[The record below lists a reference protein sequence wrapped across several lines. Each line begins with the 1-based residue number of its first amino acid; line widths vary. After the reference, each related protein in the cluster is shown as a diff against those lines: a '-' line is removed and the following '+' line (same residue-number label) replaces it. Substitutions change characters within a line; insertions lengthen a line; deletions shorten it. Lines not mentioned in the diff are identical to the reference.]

1 MTNIKGVSDDQF
13 RRVINAADMAFKT
26 GNGSLPSIAEVA
38 RLAGTRANTVTR
50 VVNSQEGKNALLQ
63 RGIRWTTNIN
73 LIGVL
78 TPEQILAISIITDP
92 TNRKSFSEKLKQAG
106 ISYAQYKA
114 WLKNDTFANKVSEIG
129 ESLLQDNIA
138 TVHARLVD
146 RAAAG
151 DVQSMRLF
159 YEVSGRHDPSQKQ
172 MVDVARI
179 VQLVLESITR
189 HVRDQNALAAIS
201 TDFDTIL
208 SGKTPRPLD
217 TMPANYVP
225 GEVIDDGPDSL
236 GTDSSSNSSTDSVPS
251 PPGVT
256 PDYTEVRHRIASGA
270 VVESFKLPEDFFEFK
285 GENEH
290 STD

>member
-1 MTNIKGVSDDQF
+1 MIKGVSDDQF
-13 RRVINAADMAFKT
+13 RRVVNAADMAFKT
-26 GNGSLPSIAEVA
+26 GNGSLPSIADVA
-38 RLAGTRANTVTR
+38 RLAGTRANTVTK

-73 LIGVL
+73 LVGVL

-92 TNRKSFSEKLKQAG
+92 TNRKSFAEKLKQAG

-114 WLKNDTFANKVSEIG
+114 WLKNDVFATKVSEIG
-129 ESLLQDNIA
+129 ESLLQDNVA

-172 MVDVARI
+172 MVDVVRI
-179 VQLVLESITR
+179 VQLVLETITR
-189 HVRDQNALAAIS
+189 HVRDTQALAAITS
-201 TDFDTIL
+201 DIDVIL
-208 SGKTPRPLD
+208 SGGTPKPLGS
-217 TMPANYVP
+217 MPANYVS

-236 GTDSSSNSSTDSVPS
+236 GSDSSGSSSTDSIPS
-251 PPGVT
+251 PPSVET
-256 PDYTEVRHRIASGA
+256 PDYTEVRHRITSGA
-270 VVESFKLPEDFFEFK
+270 VVEPFQLPEDFFEFK

-290 STD
+290 PTD